1 MLALETQM
9 LHRSLRECL
18 AVPTMASIIQSDIPF
33 SCKLRLFQTMFDWI
47 FTLSQMECVILT
59 DIQQCRCS
67 CQSSLTAEK
76 KVLCIFDLIWPS
88 GQSNLVYRCEIWL
101 IFNAK
106 AFFFLKWHASILEI
120 ILIITHLKWKLQ
132 AFELC

>member
-67 CQSSLTAEK
+67 CQSSLTDERRFCA
-76 KVLCIFDLIWPS
+76 LLTLFDLLHPLIPLS
-88 GQSNLVYRCEIWL
+88 MLTLSTKASTNFCFFKCSNLSTFYYLLSTNC
-101 IFNAK
+101 N
-106 AFFFLKWHASILEI
+106 
-120 ILIITHLKWKLQ
+120 
-132 AFELC
+132 